1 MATGLLTRSRYAARW
16 RCWGW
21 LLLCLRLA
29 IPLPFSFPNVQVRA
43 PIQLTSP
50 SLERPSELP
59 FTAGRPF
66 QDAAPSPVA
75 PTGSSSQQPDSSSP
89 TSSSPDDTD
98 TQTETKPT
106 VYLSQIVTGIWIL
119 GGVGILVWNFA
130 AHVRLKRFLKRW
142 ASPVQDFQLLPL
154 YNAIGDELGLD
165 RRPRLMTCPGLAAP
179 MLAGL
184 FHPILLLP
192 EQPLAPKELEYA
204 LLHELIHYR
213 RRDIWL
219 KALVMLTVS
228 VHWFNPVMWLM
239 VRQVD
244 RDIELAC
251 DEAALTV
258 LPEEE
263 RLAYG
268 ETILQA
274 AARVHRQT

>member
-1 MATGLLTRSRYAARW
+1 MDEILMDLFALSLGGGVVALVLMGVARVTRARYAAKW
-16 RCWGW
+16 RCVIWA
-21 LLLCLRLA
+21 LLCLRL
-29 IPLPFSFPNVQVRA
+29 IILLPLVPQVQA
-43 PIQLTSP
+43 PVQMTVP
-50 SLERPSELP
+50 QMDRPVAVS
-59 FTAGRPF
+59 
-66 QDAAPSPVA
+66 AAPSVTPDEGTSSQLRPDGKEEASA
-75 PTGSSSQQPDSSSP
+75 PT
-89 TSSSPDDTD
+89 
-98 TQTETKPT
+98 
-106 VYLSQIVTGIWIL
+106 LSHIV
-119 GGVGILVWNFA
+119 GGVWLLGMCGVLVWSGVSHMRLRRYLRRWATVETREEVCCRYA
-130 AHVRLKRFLKRW
+130 AQAQRLNLKRVPK
-142 ASPVQDFQLLPL
+142 LL
-154 YNAIGDELGLD
+154 A
-165 RRPRLMTCPGLAAP
+165 CPGLEVP
-179 MLAGL
+179 MLTGL
-184 FHPILLLP
+184 VVPALMLP
-192 EQPLAPKELEYA
+192 QVASPEDGLDYA

-251 DEAALTV
+251 DEMALTV

>member
-1 MATGLLTRSRYAARW
+1 MDECLMDLFALSLGGGVLALVLMGVARVTRARYAAKW
-16 RCWGW
+16 RCVIWA
-21 LLLCLRLA
+21 LLCLRL
-29 IPLPFSFPNVQVRA
+29 IILLPLVPQVQA
-43 PIQLTSP
+43 PVQMTVP
-50 SLERPSELP
+50 QM
-59 FTAGRPF
+59 GRPVAVS
-66 QDAAPSPVA
+66 AAPSV
-75 PTGSSSQQPDSSSP
+75 TPDEGTSSP
-89 TSSSPDDTD
+89 LRPDGKEEAPALTISHM
-98 TQTETKPT
+98 
-106 VYLSQIVTGIWIL
+106 V
-119 GGVGILVWNFA
+119 GGVWLLGMCGVLVWSGVSHMRLRRYLRRWATVETREEVCCRYAEQAQRLN
-130 AHVRLKRFLKRW
+130 LKRVPK
-142 ASPVQDFQLLPL
+142 LL
-154 YNAIGDELGLD
+154 A
-165 RRPRLMTCPGLAAP
+165 CPGLEVP
-179 MLAGL
+179 MLTGL
-184 FHPILLLP
+184 VAPALMLP
-192 EQPLAPKELEYA
+192 QVASPENGLDYA

-251 DEAALTV
+251 DEMALTV

>member
-1 MATGLLTRSRYAARW
+1 MDECLMDLFALSLGGGVVALVLMGVARVTRARYAAKW
-16 RCWGW
+16 RCVIWA
-21 LLLCLRLA
+21 LLCLRL
-29 IPLPFSFPNVQVRA
+29 IILMPLLPQVQA
-43 PIQLTSP
+43 PVQMTVP
-50 SLERPSELP
+50 QMDRPVAVS
-59 FTAGRPF
+59 
-66 QDAAPSPVA
+66 AAPTV
-75 PTGSSSQQPDSSSP
+75 TQNEGTSSP
-89 TSSSPDDTD
+89 LHPDGKEEAPALTM
-98 TQTETKPT
+98 
-106 VYLSQIVTGIWIL
+106 SHIV
-119 GGVGILVWNFA
+119 GGVWLLGMCGVLVWSGV
-130 AHVRLKRFLKRW
+130 AHMRLRRYLRRW
-142 ASPVQDFQLLPL
+142 AVVETRKEVCCRYAAQAQRLNLKHLPKLLV
-154 YNAIGDELGLD
+154 
-165 RRPRLMTCPGLAAP
+165 CPGLEVP
-179 MLAGL
+179 MLTGL
-184 FHPILLLP
+184 VAPALMLP
-192 EQPLAPKELEYA
+192 QDASPEDGLDYA

-239 VRQVD
+239 VHQVD

>member
-1 MATGLLTRSRYAARW
+1 MDECLMDLFALSLGGGVLALVLMGVARVTRARYAAKW
-16 RCWGW
+16 RCVIWA
-21 LLLCLRLA
+21 LLCLRL
-29 IPLPFSFPNVQVRA
+29 IILLPLVPQVQA
-43 PIQLTSP
+43 PVQMTVP
-50 SLERPSELP
+50 QM
-59 FTAGRPF
+59 GRPVAVS
-66 QDAAPSPVA
+66 AAPSVTLDEGTTSPLRPDGKEEA
-75 PTGSSSQQPDSSSP
+75 PALTISHM
-89 TSSSPDDTD
+89 
-98 TQTETKPT
+98 
-106 VYLSQIVTGIWIL
+106 V
-119 GGVGILVWNFA
+119 GGVWLLGMCGVLVWSGVSHMRLRRYLRRWATVETREEVCCRYAEQAQRLN
-130 AHVRLKRFLKRW
+130 LKRVPK
-142 ASPVQDFQLLPL
+142 LL
-154 YNAIGDELGLD
+154 A
-165 RRPRLMTCPGLAAP
+165 CPGLEVP
-179 MLAGL
+179 MLTGL
-184 FHPILLLP
+184 VAPALMLP
-192 EQPLAPKELEYA
+192 QVASPENGLDYA

-251 DEAALTV
+251 DEMALTV

>member
-1 MATGLLTRSRYAARW
+1 MDECLMDLFALSLGGGVVALVLMGVARVTRARYAAKW
-16 RCWGW
+16 RCVIWA
-21 LLLCLRLA
+21 LLCLRL
-29 IPLPFSFPNVQVRA
+29 IILMPLVPQVQA
-43 PIQLTSP
+43 PVQMTVP
-50 SLERPSELP
+50 QMDRPVAVS
-59 FTAGRPF
+59 
-66 QDAAPSPVA
+66 AAPTVA
-75 PTGSSSQQPDSSSP
+75 PNTGTAPQIHPDEEEKAPALTMSH
-89 TSSSPDDTD
+89 
-98 TQTETKPT
+98 
-106 VYLSQIVTGIWIL
+106 IVSGVWLL
-119 GGVGILVWNFA
+119 GMCGVLVWSGVS
-130 AHVRLKRFLKRW
+130 HMRLRRYLRRW
-142 ASPVQDFQLLPL
+142 ASVETREEVCCRYAAQAQRLNLKRVPKLL
-154 YNAIGDELGLD
+154 A
-165 RRPRLMTCPGLAAP
+165 CPGLEVP
-179 MLAGL
+179 MLTGL
-184 FHPILLLP
+184 VAPALMLP
-192 EQPLAPKELEYA
+192 QDASSEDGLDYA

-251 DEAALTV
+251 DEMALTV

>member
-1 MATGLLTRSRYAARW
+1 MDECLMDLFALALGGGVVALVLMGVARLTRARYAAKW
-16 RCWGW
+16 RCVIWA
-21 LLLCLRLA
+21 LLCLRL
-29 IPLPFSFPNVQVRA
+29 IILLPLVPQVQA
-43 PIQLTSP
+43 PVQMTVP
-50 SLERPSELP
+50 QMDRPVAVS
-59 FTAGRPF
+59 
-66 QDAAPSPVA
+66 AAPTVA
-75 PTGSSSQQPDSSSP
+75 PDGG
-89 TSSSPDDTD
+89 TSSLLRPDEKKEAPALTM
-98 TQTETKPT
+98 
-106 VYLSQIVTGIWIL
+106 SHIVSGVWLL
-119 GGVGILVWNFA
+119 GMCGVLVWSGVS
-130 AHVRLKRFLKRW
+130 HMRLRRYLRRW
-142 ASPVQDFQLLPL
+142 ASVETREEVCCRYAAQAQRLNLKHVPKLLV
-154 YNAIGDELGLD
+154 
-165 RRPRLMTCPGLAAP
+165 CPGLEVP
-179 MLAGL
+179 MLTGL
-184 FHPILLLP
+184 VAPALMLP
-192 EQPLAPKELEYA
+192 QDASSEDGLDYA

-228 VHWFNPVMWLM
+228 VHWFNPVLWLM

>member
-1 MATGLLTRSRYAARW
+1 MLTGVVAPALM
-16 RCWGW
+16 
-21 LLLCLRLA
+21 
-29 IPLPFSFPNVQVRA
+29 LP
-43 PIQLTSP
+43 
-50 SLERPSELP
+50 
-59 FTAGRPF
+59 
-66 QDAAPSPVA
+66 QDA
-75 PTGSSSQQPDSSSP
+75 
-89 TSSSPDDTD
+89 
-98 TQTETKPT
+98 
-106 VYLSQIVTGIWIL
+106 LSE
-119 GGVGILVWNFA
+119 
-130 AHVRLKRFLKRW
+130 
-142 ASPVQDFQLLPL
+142 D
-154 YNAIGDELGLD
+154 GLD
-165 RRPRLMTCPGLAAP
+165 
-179 MLAGL
+179 
-184 FHPILLLP
+184 
-192 EQPLAPKELEYA
+192 YA

-251 DEAALTV
+251 DEMALTV

>member
-1 MATGLLTRSRYAARW
+1 MDECLMDLFALSLGGGVVTLVLMGVARVTRARYAAKW
-16 RCWGW
+16 RCVIWA
-21 LLLCLRLA
+21 LLCLRL
-29 IPLPFSFPNVQVRA
+29 IILLPLVPQVQA
-43 PIQLTSP
+43 PVQMTVP
-50 SLERPSELP
+50 QMDRPVAVS
-59 FTAGRPF
+59 
-66 QDAAPSPVA
+66 AAPTVA
-75 PTGSSSQQPDSSSP
+75 PNTGTAPQIHPDEEEKAPALTMSH
-89 TSSSPDDTD
+89 
-98 TQTETKPT
+98 
-106 VYLSQIVTGIWIL
+106 IVSGVWLL
-119 GGVGILVWNFA
+119 GMCGVLVWSGVS
-130 AHVRLKRFLKRW
+130 HMRLRRYLRRW
-142 ASPVQDFQLLPL
+142 ASVETREEVCCRYAAQAQRLNLKRVPKLL
-154 YNAIGDELGLD
+154 A
-165 RRPRLMTCPGLAAP
+165 CPGLEVP
-179 MLAGL
+179 MLTGL
-184 FHPILLLP
+184 VAPALMLP
-192 EQPLAPKELEYA
+192 QNASSEDGLDYA

-251 DEAALTV
+251 DEMALTV

>member
-1 MATGLLTRSRYAARW
+1 MDEILMDLFALSLGGGVVALVLMGVARVTWARYAAKW
-16 RCWGW
+16 RCVIWA
-21 LLLCLRLA
+21 LLCLRL
-29 IPLPFSFPNVQVRA
+29 IILLPLVPQVQA
-43 PIQLTSP
+43 PVQMTVP
-50 SLERPSELP
+50 QMDRPVAVS
-59 FTAGRPF
+59 
-66 QDAAPSPVA
+66 AAPTVA
-75 PTGSSSQQPDSSSP
+75 PDGGASSLLRPDEREEAPAP
-89 TSSSPDDTD
+89 T
-98 TQTETKPT
+98 
-106 VYLSQIVTGIWIL
+106 LSHIV
-119 GGVGILVWNFA
+119 GGVWLLGMCGVLVWSGV
-130 AHVRLKRFLKRW
+130 AHMRLRRYLRRW
-142 ASPVQDFQLLPL
+142 ASVETREEVCCRYAAQAQRLNLKRVPKLL
-154 YNAIGDELGLD
+154 
-165 RRPRLMTCPGLAAP
+165 TCPGLEVP
-179 MLAGL
+179 MLTGL
-184 FHPILLLP
+184 VAPALMLP
-192 EQPLAPKELEYA
+192 QDASSEDGLDYA

-251 DEAALTV
+251 DEMALTV

>member
-1 MATGLLTRSRYAARW
+1 MDECLMDLFSLSLGGGVVALVLMGVARVTRARYAAKW
-16 RCWGW
+16 RCVIWA
-21 LLLCLRLA
+21 LLCLRL
-29 IPLPFSFPNVQVRA
+29 IILLPLVPQVQA
-43 PIQLTSP
+43 PVQMTVPQID
-50 SLERPSELP
+50 RPVAVS
-59 FTAGRPF
+59 
-66 QDAAPSPVA
+66 AAPTVA
-75 PTGSSSQQPDSSSP
+75 PDGGASSLLRPDGKEEAP
-89 TSSSPDDTD
+89 ALT
-98 TQTETKPT
+98 
-106 VYLSQIVTGIWIL
+106 LSHIV
-119 GGVGILVWNFA
+119 GGVWLLGMCGVLVWSGV
-130 AHVRLKRFLKRW
+130 AHMRLRRYLRRW
-142 ASPVQDFQLLPL
+142 ASVETREEVCCRYAAQAQRLNLKRVPKLL
-154 YNAIGDELGLD
+154 A
-165 RRPRLMTCPGLAAP
+165 CPGLEVP
-179 MLAGL
+179 MLTGL
-184 FHPILLLP
+184 VAPALMLP
-192 EQPLAPKELEYA
+192 QNASPEDGLDYA

-251 DEAALTV
+251 DEMALTV